1 MIEESESVYLIDG
14 NTLIDEINDMIDI
27 NLKIHE
33 AETLSGRL
41 TEKVGHL
48 PDHGQQIPLAGGV
61 LAEVV
66 SVKDRRVLR
75 VRVTL
80 PKSPE
85 PEE

>member
-41 TEKVGHL
+41 TEK
-48 PDHGQQIPLAGGV
+48 
-61 LAEVV
+61 
-66 SVKDRRVLR
+66 
-75 VRVTL
+75 
-80 PKSPE
+80 
-85 PEE
+85 